1 MTEEAQIAGQDIGGG
16 ETAEQPQLSIT
27 DLQNLRAIVD
37 VAVRRGV
44 FAANEISA
52 VGAVY
57 DRVNKFLNVVAPPQ
71 AEAAPAPQAE

>member
-71 AEAAPAPQAE
+71 AEAPAATAE

>member
-16 ETAEQPQLSIT
+16 EPAEQPQLSIA

-71 AEAAPAPQAE
+71 AEATPAEKAE